1 MSAVSFLTA
10 VSPSGGESS
19 RETSTKEE
27 KQRDDIRL
35 KKGIFVFVRMMG
47 LGGCVACWQKDRIL
61 EKSD

>member
-35 KKGIFVFVRMMG
+35 KKGIFVSVRMMG
-47 LGGCVACWQKDRIL
+47 LGGCVAC
-61 EKSD
+61 